1 MGDLGPELLI
11 ESRQRNLVALRTK
24 KQSTRGGYC
33 KQGEVLTCRSYLKC
47 WTLMV
52 VVPELW
58 RIPYFDFP
66 NTLTDTQRQHR
77 HATYQS
83 AENN

>member
-11 ESRQRNLVALRTK
+11 ESRRRNLVALRTK
-24 KQSTRGGYC
+24 KESTRGVL
-33 KQGEVLTCRSYLKC
+33 QGVVLTCSSYLKC
-47 WTLMV
+47 GTLMV
-52 VVPELW
+52 VGPGLC

-66 NTLTDTQRQHR
+66 NALTDTQRQHR

>member
-11 ESRQRNLVALRTK
+11 ESRRRNLVALRTK
-24 KQSTRGGYC
+24 KRVPEVYC
-33 KQGEVLTCRSYLKC
+33 KQGEISPCGSNLKC
-47 WTLMV
+47 GTLMV
-52 VVPELW
+52 VGPGLC
-58 RIPYFDFP
+58 RTPYLDFP
-66 NTLTDTQRQHR
+66 NALTDTQCQHR